1 MLPVLYRLQ
10 LNLVISKYYVEK
22 NKLPDFKDDEER
34 TKFFASKGGN
44 LQTEIDRKAAEEA
57 AKNP

>member
-1 MLPVLYRLQ
+1 MLPDLYRLQ

-22 NKLPDFKDDEER
+22 NKLPSFKDDEER
-34 TKFFASKGGN
+34 IKFFASKGGN
-44 LQTEIDRKAAEEA
+44 LQTKIDRKAAEEA

>member
-1 MLPVLYRLQ
+1 MLPDLYRLQ

-22 NKLPDFKDDEER
+22 NKFPDFKDDEER

>member
-1 MLPVLYRLQ
+1 M
-10 LNLVISKYYVEK
+10 
-22 NKLPDFKDDEER
+22 PDFKDGEER
-34 TKFFASKGGN
+34 IKFFASKGGN

>member
-22 NKLPDFKDDEER
+22 SKMPDFKDDEER

>member
-1 MLPVLYRLQ
+1 MLPDLYRLQ

-44 LQTEIDRKAAEEA
+44 LQTEIDRRAAEEA

>member
-1 MLPVLYRLQ
+1 M
-10 LNLVISKYYVEK
+10 
-22 NKLPDFKDDEER
+22 PDFKDDEER

-44 LQTEIDRKAAEEA
+44 LQTEIDRKVAEEA

>member
-1 MLPVLYRLQ
+1 MLPDLYRLQ

-22 NKLPDFKDDEER
+22 NKLLSFKDDEER

-57 AKNP
+57 AKNS

>member
-1 MLPVLYRLQ
+1 MLPDLYRLQ

-34 TKFFASKGGN
+34 TKFFVSKGGN
-44 LQTEIDRKAAEEA
+44 LQTEIDRKVAEEA

>member
-34 TKFFASKGGN
+34 IKFFASKGGN
-44 LQTEIDRKAAEEA
+44 LQTEIDRRAAEEA

>member
-1 MLPVLYRLQ
+1 MLPDLYRLQ

-34 TKFFASKGGN
+34 IKFFASKGGN
-44 LQTEIDRKAAEEA
+44 LQTEIDRRAAEEA